1 MGYYHNGDRELSK
14 QYERMGDA
22 WWRQYFLVKRF
33 DAIKER
39 ETELDAPYIDETKT
53 TSAPVEKSWET
64 ERKGIKRAQ
73 DFKLNYL
80 REVEKVG
87 DELVY
92 LAKKQGNYETIVEL
106 YDFVGLPPENRK
118 RYTDVANVTGEV
130 TDIVREVRQT
140 FCKLFALKMM
150 KKF

>member
-39 ETELDAPYIDETKT
+39 ESELDAPYIDENKS

-73 DFKLNYL
+73 DYKLNYL

-87 DELVY
+87 DKLVG
-92 LAKKQGNYETIVEL
+92 LAKAQGNYDTLVGL
-106 YDFVGLPPENRK
+106 YDFVGQPAENRK
-118 RYTDVANVTGEV
+118 RYSEVASMTGDVTEV
-130 TDIVREVRQT
+130 VRETRQS
-140 FCKLFALKMM
+140 FCNLFAKEMLR
-150 KKF
+150 KF